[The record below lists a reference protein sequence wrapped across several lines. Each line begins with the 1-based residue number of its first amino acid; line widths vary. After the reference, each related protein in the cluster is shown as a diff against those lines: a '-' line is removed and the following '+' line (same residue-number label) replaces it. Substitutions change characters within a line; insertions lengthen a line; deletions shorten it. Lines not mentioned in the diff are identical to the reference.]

1 MSNEQAVK
9 IDLDFMVLLQEGTP
23 AGYAYNLMT
32 NDMPR
37 MIITYQ
43 NNGQIQFAK
52 WLQDA
57 LDQINE
63 RKSMT
68 IFDEQYF
75 FIMSYADI
83 AARFTTYT
91 KAQILARFIP

>member
-1 MSNEQAVK
+1 MANEAVK
-9 IDLDFMVLLQEGTP
+9 IDLDFMVLLQDGSP
-23 AGYAYNLMT
+23 ADYAYNLMT

-43 NNGQIQFAK
+43 NNGQTQFAA

-57 LDQINE
+57 LNQINKN
-63 RKSMT
+63 RSMS
-68 IFDEQYF
+68 IADDQYF
-75 FIMSYADI
+75 FIMSYADVV
-83 AARFTTYT
+83 ARFTTYT